1 MLIPVSFI
9 GTFLTY
15 YFSGVEFGTGGFAS
29 LVLLSG
35 LTVNGGIYII
45 NEYQNTC
52 RRVGAK
58 QADKL
63 MRLYVR
69 AYNHKIIAVMLTI
82 LSTVLGLIPFFID
95 GEEEAFWF
103 SFAVGSAGGLLFS
116 VIAIVFIMPIFMKYG
131 STKKRKN
138 NKQLKISRQ

>member
-1 MLIPVSFI
+1 MIIIYFICAILFESLRLPLVIISLIPVSFI

-15 YFSGVEFGTGGFAS
+15 YFSGVEFGTGGFAT

-35 LTVNGGIYII
+35 LTVNGGIYIV

-52 RRVGAK
+52 RRLGTK
-58 QADKL
+58 QHQNL
-63 MRLYVR
+63 IRLYVR

-95 GEEEAFWF
+95 DDDRAF
-103 SFAVGSAGGLLFS
+103 S
-116 VIAIVFIMPIFMKYG
+116 
-131 STKKRKN
+131 
-138 NKQLKISRQ
+138 